1 LIFYAKTCLSTCLY
15 SITYN
20 SCEFLKLEEN
30 TSNER
35 LSFLNIFN
43 EEYIMNKQINNIF
56 VFDRG
61 YYSNDFIENIYKT
74 NNFFICRLKQ
84 KLQSQDDNIHNL

>member
-1 LIFYAKTCLSTCLY
+1 MNIIAVDGTYCQFKSSITNNQNLNKNNSSMDFKEVQARESLILNAKTCLSTCLY

-20 SCEFLKLEEN
+20 SCEYLQLEAN

-43 EEYIMNKQINNIF
+43 EEYIINNMAKMLI
-56 VFDRG
+56 
-61 YYSNDFIENIYKT
+61 
-74 NNFFICRLKQ
+74 
-84 KLQSQDDNIHNL
+84 

>member
-1 LIFYAKTCLSTCLY
+1 MNIIAVDGTYCQFKSSITNNQNLNKNNSSKTCLSTCLY

-20 SCEFLKLEEN
+20 SCEYLQLEAN

-43 EEYIMNKQINNIF
+43 EELLNTK
-56 VFDRG
+56 
-61 YYSNDFIENIYKT
+61 
-74 NNFFICRLKQ
+74 
-84 KLQSQDDNIHNL
+84 